1 MNHPEPQLDV
11 HTNRINGFRY
21 DRILSRTDDPERK
34 EQFEKNFA
42 PLYFIRSYPQDKSK
56 REMSVDPTRYQPQFE
71 RNFFFAILS
80 TFVIIWAR
88 GWVEIHLTNAVPAGN
103 YEVCTHVFQI
113 IFLNNG
119 PEEENIGPRTR
130 LMTKRFDG
138 CPLAITGR
146 SWEKGGSS
154 KTIAGSTMLEFMH
167 RFNQWEG
174 NTV

>member
-1 MNHPEPQLDV
+1 
-11 HTNRINGFRY
+11 
-21 DRILSRTDDPERK
+21 
-34 EQFEKNFA
+34 
-42 PLYFIRSYPQDKSK
+42 
-56 REMSVDPTRYQPQFE
+56 MSVDPTRYQPQFE

-88 GWVEIHLTNAVPAGN
+88 GWVEVHLTNTVPAGN

-146 SWEKGGSS
+146 SWENGGSS

-167 RFNQWEG
+167 RINQWEG